1 MGHHSSTT
9 TNHSPPTRYLSPRSK
24 RLKRTQS
31 DKERGRERESERS
44 NVSERG
50 RGSDREDRNG
60 RIHASAAVNAKP
72 LDEVT
77 NSRRAEHTGL
87 MGTEID
93 VIEARVTSMLI
104 LLQSECGVLQR
115 LVYKNK
121 NQHRRCSYFQRL
133 LKVRRDLK
141 LLQSANIEE
150 LVTSCFL
157 VLKGDRP
164 KQKVHLLES
173 LKRRKC
179 DNGKHNFMERLL
191 GVARLLAEMVE
202 PILKAATEMSVLFA
216 RTFFMP
222 FSVILMALLAR
233 LRVLVQQILLDVI
246 TLFNMVASL
255 SKKKQ
260 SIKVTHEGVEVF
272 REFYPVS
279 EDFVMLECDWK
290 VDKFIL
296 LERKN
301 KRGNESQ
308 GEDSGGNVFVQASP
322 IKYTCMESFIG
333 DSQLV
338 PEKVEADAA
347 AKEDTSH
354 VKDINT
360 DLLTSL
366 MQIDKGKDTE
376 CSEEGGESQGNT
388 KAFFMESSLS
398 QSSTTGKSHSR
409 LKKVAFV
416 SIENPKSTPQSSKS
430 TSPLTADATN
440 GK

>member
-164 KQKVHLLES
+164 KQKVHLLE
-173 LKRRKC
+173 R
-179 DNGKHNFMERLL
+179 
-191 GVARLLAEMVE
+191 
-202 PILKAATEMSVLFA
+202 
-216 RTFFMP
+216 
-222 FSVILMALLAR
+222 
-233 LRVLVQQILLDVI
+233 
-246 TLFNMVASL
+246 
-255 SKKKQ
+255 
-260 SIKVTHEGVEVF
+260 
-272 REFYPVS
+272 
-279 EDFVMLECDWK
+279 
-290 VDKFIL
+290 
-296 LERKN
+296 
-301 KRGNESQ
+301 
-308 GEDSGGNVFVQASP
+308 
-322 IKYTCMESFIG
+322 
-333 DSQLV
+333 
-338 PEKVEADAA
+338 
-347 AKEDTSH
+347 
-354 VKDINT
+354 
-360 DLLTSL
+360 
-366 MQIDKGKDTE
+366 
-376 CSEEGGESQGNT
+376 
-388 KAFFMESSLS
+388 
-398 QSSTTGKSHSR
+398 
-409 LKKVAFV
+409 
-416 SIENPKSTPQSSKS
+416 
-430 TSPLTADATN
+430 
-440 GK
+440 